1 MKMKKLKRLLAGVM
15 TAAMVM
21 STMAMTALAED
32 ATQKMPTI
40 DTSRTGSITI
50 NKYEG
55 KDTSKPLDGVTFT
68 IYKVADLNQKA
79 DPAVELEFKPTFEGI
94 SIITADTKYGD
105 IKEAVDTAIG
115 NGSLTAAATGT
126 TALNATK
133 DKASVKFE
141 GLALGV
147 YLVVET
153 AAPSQIV
160 DKSANFLVSVPMTNT
175 DGDDWVYDI
184 VANPKN
190 DAVYGGISLI
200 KSGTTLKTDGT
211 TSTTKLANVTFVL
224 QEKQNGT
231 WVTVEEMTTG
241 SNGSISATDL
251 APGEYRFVET
261 SLGGKEDNKGY
272 ILNGEEYKFTVNE
285 EGKIVIGSNA
295 PTDSGV
301 IYADNEKPEFEKTV
315 KNKDGSFDNDT
326 DASVGDYV
334 TWKVTAAV
342 PSNVDQLATYQI
354 TDKMS
359 DGLTWVEDK
368 ADLTVTTDVDSVAL
382 VESTDYTLTKPENNT
397 SGGTWTITFTD
408 NGKAKLASN
417 SVKYITVTF
426 DTLLNENANVGNT
439 GNLNDAQLDYS
450 NAIYPTINDNPNN
463 GNTPGEDHIKD
474 EAIVYTFGIDVL
486 KVDGKNNSALKDVKF
501 DLYKYNGTEANPT
514 VADLKGSDGKLV
526 KRELTTDANGK
537 ISVSGLENG
546 TYYLV
551 ETQTNSGYNLLK
563 EPVKVVVN
571 VAYTVKTE
579 TTVVKDENGNVTSTT
594 TVTTETFTGGKDNSG
609 RYEIT
614 VKNNKGFELPTTGGF
629 GTILFSVI
637 GILLMAGGAVVLF
650 RANKKKTA

>member
-21 STMAMTALAED
+21 STMAMTAFADE
-32 ATQKMPTI
+32 AKKPTI
-40 DTSRTGSITI
+40 DTTKKGSITI

-55 KDTSKPLDGVTFT
+55 EDTSKPLAGVTFK

-79 DPAVELEFKPTFEGI
+79 DPVELEFKPTVAGI
-94 SIITADTKYGD
+94 SSITADTTYGD
-105 IKEAVDTAIG
+105 IKDAVDAAISDG
-115 NGSLTAAATGT
+115 ALTAAKTGT
-126 TALNATK
+126 TALNEAK

-141 GLALGV
+141 GLDLGV

-153 AAPSQIV
+153 EAPSQIV
-160 DKSANFLVSVPMTNT
+160 NKSANFLVSVPMTNT

-200 KSGTTLKTDGT
+200 KRGITLKTDGT
-211 TSTTKLANVTFVL
+211 QTTTNLVNVTFVL

-231 WVTVEEMTTG
+231 WKTVNEVTTDV
-241 SNGSISATDL
+241 NGSISATDL

-261 SLGGKEDNKGY
+261 SLGGTEDNKGY

-285 EGKIVIGSNA
+285 EGKIVIGRNA

-315 KNKDGSFDNDT
+315 ENKEGSFDNDT

-342 PSNVDQLATYQI
+342 PSNVDQLATYKI

-359 DGLTWVEDK
+359 NGLTWVEDK
-368 ADLTVTTDVDSVAL
+368 ANLTVITNVNGVAL
-382 VESTDYTLTKPENNT
+382 VENTDYTLTKPNDNT
-397 SGGTWTITFTD
+397 SGGTWTITFTQS
-408 NGKAKLASN
+408 GKEKLAEN
-417 SVKYITVTF
+417 NVKYITVTF

-450 NAIYPTINDNPNN
+450 NAIYPTIDGENPNN
-463 GNTPGEDHIKD
+463 GKTPGEDHIKD

-486 KVDGKNNSALKDVKF
+486 KVDGKTSNALAGVKF

-526 KRELTTDANGK
+526 KGELTTDANGK

-579 TTVVKDENGNVTSTT
+579 TTVVKDKNGNVTSTT
-594 TVTTETFTGGKDNSG
+594 TVTTKTFTGGKDNSG

-650 RANKKKTA
+650 RTNKKKTA